1 MKVSTYDLEFI
12 EGKETVLITIALCHS
27 TVHQLLQLNVRKVA
41 PNHHLEHSEQF
52 SVRNVTIIIDIV
64 DLEGKLQF
72 LLV

>member
-27 TVHQLLQLNVRKVA
+27 PIDQLLQLDVREVA
-41 PNHHLEHSEQF
+41 SNHHLQYGEQF

-64 DLEGKLQF
+64 DLEGKLQL